1 MPLAVSIIATVAYY
15 VFLLFFVV
23 LWVRFVLDLVRT
35 FARSWRPRGFGL
47 LLAEAAFTVTDPPIK
62 FFRRLLP
69 PLSLGPVA
77 LDFGWTLTMFACIIG
92 MYIASSFIR

>member
-1 MPLAVSIIATVAYY
+1 VPFAVYVVASVAYY
-15 VFLLFFVV
+15 LFLVFFVV
-23 LWVRFVLDLVRT
+23 LWARFILELVRT
-35 FARSWRPRGFGL
+35 FARGWRPRGFAL

-77 LDFGWTLTMFACIIG
+77 LDFGWTLTMFVCIIG
-92 MYIASSFIR
+92 MYIATSFM